1 MNNLNKNKTVFLN
14 IAWPFLIAMFFIT
27 DRILKELAL
36 KQGLL
41 ISKSIISD
49 LLSFRLLFNQNIAFS
64 LPISGPILILI
75 ISIVILLLI
84 YIIFQ
89 HFIHLKNNK
98 QEIYILVLIL
108 FGAIS
113 NLIDRF
119 FYGAVVDYLDL
130 KYFTIFNLADVMISV
145 GVIIYFINY
154 LKKDPPKQD
163 LKNIKK

>member
-27 DRILKELAL
+27 DRIFKELAL

-75 ISIVILLLI
+75 ISLVILLLI
-84 YIIFQ
+84 YIIF
-89 HFIHLKNNK
+89 HRFIYLKNNK

>member
-1 MNNLNKNKTVFLN
+1 MNNLNQNKKVFLN
-14 IAWPFLIAMFFIT
+14 IAWPFVIAMFFII

-36 KQGLL
+36 QQGLL

-49 LLSFRLLFNQNIAFS
+49 LLRFRLLFNKNMAFS

-75 ISIVILLLI
+75 ISLVILLLI
-84 YIIFQ
+84 YIIF
-89 HFIHLKNNK
+89 HRFIHLKNNK

>member
-1 MNNLNKNKTVFLN
+1 MNNLNQNKKVFLN
-14 IAWPFLIAMFFIT
+14 IAWPFVIAMFFIT
-27 DRILKELAL
+27 DRIFKELAL

-64 LPISGPILILI
+64 LPISGPILIVI

-98 QEIYILVLIL
+98 SDVYILVLIL